1 MDNTALTAAQRT
13 WVTVFATAVTLL
25 TIVVLGL
32 LG

>member
-1 MDNTALTAAQRT
+1 MNTALTPAQRT

-25 TIVVLGL
+25 AMVVLAL

>member
-1 MDNTALTAAQRT
+1 MNAALTPAQRT

-25 TIVVLGL
+25 AMVVLAL

>member
-1 MDNTALTAAQRT
+1 MNATLTSAQRT

-25 TIVVLGL
+25 AMVVLSL